1 MTVLDPDEQAF
12 LDLHAPRDEPRHVDC
27 PGYHSGLG
35 ATGLPW
41 PATRQAAYRHWPDT
55 ITDLPLPEETT

>member
-1 MTVLDPDEQAF
+1 VTALDPDEQAF
-12 LDLHAPRDEPRHVDC
+12 LDCHAPADPERFDC
-27 PGYHSGLG
+27 PGFHSGLG

-55 ITDLPLPEETT
+55 ITDLLLPEESP